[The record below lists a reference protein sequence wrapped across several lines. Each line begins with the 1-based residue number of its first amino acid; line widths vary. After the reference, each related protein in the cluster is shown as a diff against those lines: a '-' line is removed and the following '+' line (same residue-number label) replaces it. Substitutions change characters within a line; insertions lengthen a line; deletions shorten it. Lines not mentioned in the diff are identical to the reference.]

1 MEFVTDVGDA
11 EVGLVG
17 DFFVAEA
24 GEVFE
29 GDEGFVGFGEFGNE
43 ELESAD
49 GFHFAE

>member
-29 GDEGFVGFGEFGNE
+29 GDEGFVGFRQFGNE

-49 GFHFAE
+49 GFHFA